1 MKLMSRAATTALVW
15 ASSALTQAQAQAPQH
30 ELTSTRQAEA
40 PHGVGVPDVY
50 LNGHTHRTGDWGTS
64 DWAQRIDFAS
74 ASGMVAPA
82 AGNTAGTTLWAAS
95 DFVFVPAPPLRPE
108 INDPAAPALPLADAP
123 LPLALD
129 IASHDR
135 WGPWSSVVAV
145 PEPSALLMMI
155 AGLGAIALVIR
166 RRRGG
171 T

>member
-15 ASSALTQAQAQAPQH
+15 ASSALAQAPQH
-30 ELTSTRQAEA
+30 ELTSTRQADA

-50 LNGHTHRTGDWGTS
+50 LNGHTHSTSDWGTS

-74 ASGMVAPA
+74 ASGMVAPT
-82 AGNTAGTTLWAAS
+82 AGNMPWAAS
-95 DFVFVPAPPLRPE
+95 DFVFVPAPPLQPE
-108 INDPAAPALPLADAP
+108 INDPAAPALPPADGP

-145 PEPSALLMMI
+145 PEPSALLMMM

-166 RRRGG
+166 RRGG